1 MKLFILGAVLLL
13 ISTVSLADSLPGAA
27 GPPAKSDTT
36 SGAKAPPG
44 SDSSQE
50 HSGTTAPGPSCR
62 RAAYGTCKGCSI
74 TCAQGEKAVCSD
86 PLYNWNANKCV
97 RDAACNCKPPRRRS

>member
-1 MKLFILGAVLLL
+1 MKLFVVGAVLLL
-13 ISTVSLADSLPGAA
+13 MSAASMADTLPGAA
-27 GPPAKSDTT
+27 GPPAKSDTP

-44 SDSSQE
+44 ADK
-50 HSGTTAPGPSCR
+50 APGPSCR
-62 RAAYGTCKGCSI
+62 KAAYGTCQGCSI

-97 RDAACNCKPPRRRS
+97 RDAACRCKPPKRS